1 MTLPADFGPQSL
13 IEIAEA
19 AQEKPALSFRDAVA
33 RVIDD
38 EESVRNSTCFS
49 LRVVGIDAVSYESA
63 KAFLEGDSLRRPGC
77 VMLDVRMP
85 GMSGLELQDEMLRRG
100 IDLPILFL
108 TGHGDVGMAVSAL
121 KKGAGDFCEKPAD
134 PGKLREAVRRL
145 TAQNI
150 ESRKTRF
157 ALEMMKKRFD
167 SLTPREKDVIRLVAA
182 DTLNKVIA
190 LDLGIQ
196 EHTVKIH
203 RANACRKLGIR
214 SALDAHK
221 YLSAIGELE
230 AAGRDA

>member
-1 MTLPADFGPQSL
+1 MKTEQQSTNQTPVIRL
-13 IEIAEA
+13 VDDDRELLDS
-19 AQEKPALSFRDAVA
+19 LSFMLEMEDWK
-33 RVIDD
+33 
-38 EESVRNSTCFS
+38 VRCFS
-49 LRVVGIDAVSYESA
+49 NARE
-63 KAFLEGDSLRRPGC
+63 FLTQDVHSEPGC
-77 VMLDVRMP
+77 VILDVRMP